1 MALTVEGIS
10 RARAKPPGDR
20 WLSDK
25 TAERNAGRLLLR
37 VSASGVKRFYYRYS
51 VPGRDRIVMPLEVF
65 AEKPRPGAMTLDQ
78 ARGRARELS
87 AIHKQD
93 DSRDVRAYLEAQALA
108 KASADAADREAV
120 ARREAEVAAA
130 RKYNVKALAAEYVK
144 HLERA
149 SKTRSAQDAR
159 NIFKNHLDSSTLGAL
174 PAKDVQARDATALLR
189 GLVEAGKGRTAA
201 KLRSY
206 LRAAYAVAMR
216 SEADA
221 NAPAA
226 FIPFQVGSNPLA
238 GTAALSEFSKTR
250 DRYLTE
256 DELSS
261 YWKRL
266 QALTPEPV
274 RDALKLAILLGGQRV
289 AQLLRLRRVDVDL
302 TGGFL
307 TLRDPKGKRKQPRVH
322 ELPISPQAMAVI
334 KPLME
339 RAAAWES
346 DWVFTS
352 DGKVATYPDTLTA
365 AVRGVSAAM
374 KKGKETPEPFKLSDL
389 RRTAETLMAGMGISR
404 DIRAQI
410 QSHGLSGVQTR
421 HYDRHD
427 YRAEKRRALNAW
439 ARRLTE
445 GTGRKVIPGNF
456 DKRRKKA

>member
-1 MALTVEGIS
+1 MPAACSFGYT
-10 RARAKPPGDR
+10 
-20 WLSDK
+20 
-25 TAERNAGRLLLR
+25 
-37 VSASGVKRFYYRYS
+37 ASGVKRFYYRYS

-238 GTAALSEFSKTR
+238 GTAALSEFSETR

-256 DELSS
+256 DEKLSS

-274 RDALKLAILLGGQRV
+274 RDASKLAILLGGQRV

-374 KKGKETPEPFKLSDL
+374 KKGKETPEPFK
-389 RRTAETLMAGMGISR
+389 TLGSAPHCGNANGGHRGSPR